1 MRAEFS
7 INVNVNLGLTPELSK
22 VLERLF
28 PVCNQRQPAQ
38 LIEEEA
44 VQESDKADK
53 TEKPKQPKPEETK
66 ADAPTQQE
74 KEAPEQDSQA
84 SQPKQYTELDV
95 REAMHKARQR
105 IEGEDYQNNTAGD
118 LYKKYHRALSSWFKR
133 TAEVIGGIDKPSALP
148 ADRREAFINECAQVQ
163 LLEDGTIGIKAP
175 F

>member
-7 INVNVNLGLTPELSK
+7 INVNVNLGITPELSK

-38 LIEEEA
+38 IVEEA
-44 VQESDKADK
+44 S
-53 TEKPKQPKPEETK
+53 
-66 ADAPTQQE
+66 
-74 KEAPEQDSQA
+74 EQNSQA

-105 IEGEDYQNNTAGD
+105 IEGEDYQNNTTGD

-133 TAEVIGGIDKPSALP
+133 TAEVIGGIEKPSALP
-148 ADRREAFINECAQVQ
+148 ADKRETFINECAQVQ

>member
-7 INVNVNLGLTPELSK
+7 ISVNVNLGITPELSK

-28 PVCNQRQPAQ
+28 PVCNLRQPAQ

-44 VQESDKADK
+44 AQESDKA
-53 TEKPKQPKPEETK
+53 EKPKPEETK
-66 ADAPTQQE
+66 ADAPAPAQQE
-74 KEAPEQDSQA
+74 QKAPEASEQE

-105 IEGEDYQNNTAGD
+105 IEGEDYQNNTTGD

-148 ADRREAFINECAQVQ
+148 ADKRETFINECAQVQ

>member
-7 INVNVNLGLTPELSK
+7 INVNVNLGITPELSK
-22 VLERLF
+22 VLVRLF

-44 VQESDKADK
+44 VQESDKG
-53 TEKPKQPKPEETK
+53 EKPEPVEAK
-66 ADAPTQQE
+66 AYAPAQQE
-74 KEAPEQDSQA
+74 QKAPEASEQDSQA

-105 IEGEDYQNNTAGD
+105 IEGEDYQNNTTGD

-133 TAEVIGGIDKPSALP
+133 TAEVIGGIEKPSALP
-148 ADRREAFINECAQVQ
+148 ADKRETFINECAQVQ

>member
-7 INVNVNLGLTPELSK
+7 INVNVNLGITPELSK
-22 VLERLF
+22 VLVRLF

-44 VQESDKADK
+44 VQESDKG
-53 TEKPKQPKPEETK
+53 EKPEPVGTK
-66 ADAPTQQE
+66 ADAPAPAQQE
-74 KEAPEQDSQA
+74 QKAPEASEQE

-105 IEGEDYQNNTAGD
+105 IEGEDYQNNTTGD

-148 ADRREAFINECAQVQ
+148 ADKRETFINECAQVQ

>member
-7 INVNVNLGLTPELSK
+7 INVNVNLGITPELSK

-44 VQESDKADK
+44 VQEADKA
-53 TEKPKQPKPEETK
+53 EKPEPVEAK
-66 ADAPTQQE
+66 AYAPAQQE
-74 KEAPEQDSQA
+74 QKAPEASEQDSQA

-105 IEGEDYQNNTAGD
+105 IEGEDYQNNTTGD

-133 TAEVIGGIDKPSALP
+133 TAEVIGGIEKPSALP
-148 ADRREAFINECAQVQ
+148 ADKRETFINECAQVQ

>member
-7 INVNVNLGLTPELSK
+7 INVNVNLGITPELSK

-38 LIEEEA
+38 IVEEEA
-44 VQESDKADK
+44 VQEADK
-53 TEKPKQPKPEETK
+53 EEKPEPVETK
-66 ADAPTQQE
+66 ADAPAQQE
-74 KEAPEQDSQA
+74 QKAPEASEQDSQA

-105 IEGEDYQNNTAGD
+105 IEGEDYQNNTTGD

-133 TAEVIGGIDKPSALP
+133 TAEVIGGIEKPSALP
-148 ADRREAFINECAQVQ
+148 ADKRETFINECAQVQ

>member
-7 INVNVNLGLTPELSK
+7 INVNVNLGITPELSK

-38 LIEEEA
+38 IVEEEA
-44 VQESDKADK
+44 VQEADK
-53 TEKPKQPKPEETK
+53 EEKPEPVETK
-66 ADAPTQQE
+66 ADAPAQQE
-74 KEAPEQDSQA
+74 QKAPEASEQDSQA

-105 IEGEDYQNNTAGD
+105 IEGEDYQNNTTGD

-133 TAEVIGGIDKPSALP
+133 TAEVIGGIEKPSALP
-148 ADRREAFINECAQVQ
+148 ADKREAFINECAQVQ

>member
-7 INVNVNLGLTPELSK
+7 INVNVNLGITPELSK

-44 VQESDKADK
+44 VQEADKA
-53 TEKPKQPKPEETK
+53 EKPEPVEAK
-66 ADAPTQQE
+66 AYAPAQQE
-74 KEAPEQDSQA
+74 QKAPEASEQDSQA

-105 IEGEDYQNNTAGD
+105 IEGEDYQNNTTGD

-133 TAEVIGGIDKPSALP
+133 TAEVIGGIEKPSALP
-148 ADRREAFINECAQVQ
+148 ANKRETFINECAQVQ